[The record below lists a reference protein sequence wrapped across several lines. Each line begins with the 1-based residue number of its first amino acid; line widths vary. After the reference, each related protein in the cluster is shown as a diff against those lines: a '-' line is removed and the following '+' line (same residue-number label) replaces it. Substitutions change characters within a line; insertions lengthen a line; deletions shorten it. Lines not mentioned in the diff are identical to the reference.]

1 MFCDKDKIE
10 QLLRESYKDRPKTEV
25 DLNLISSEALNE
37 DKLRRREEDKRKKEQ
52 ELIQESSLQ

>member
-25 DLNLISSEALNE
+25 DLNLISSEALSE
-37 DKLRRREEDKRKKEQ
+37 DKLRKKEEDRKKMDDERIRKSRQ
-52 ELIQESSLQ
+52 C

>member
-37 DKLRRREEDKRKKEQ
+37 EKLRRREEDKRKKEQ